1 MPSLKRQTLSGIKW
15 TFAGS
20 IIQRIVSFAT
30 TVILARILSPADFGL
45 FALAFVMIDA
55 FSIFKSL
62 GFDSALVRRKGDDI
76 ERACNTAFFLIP
88 AMGII
93 LFILL
98 FILAPLGAQFLNNPE
113 VTNVIRAL
121 GVVFVVS
128 TFGKVPQTILYRDMK
143 FKYKSAAEV
152 SATIVY
158 TSTAVILA
166 LNKLGVWSLVVAY
179 ILRTL
184 TQVAIEWHF
193 SGWRPKFEFDRAIAW
208 DMFHFGKYVLAGGII
223 WFLHSNLDNIVI
235 GKILGVA
242 MLGYYAI
249 AMNVSNFLTDYF
261 LGKVGMIMYPAYSKI
276 QEDAEDVRRVMLK
289 TLKYVSILV
298 FPFSLGLFAFAPDI
312 LRLVFGAKWLPATDI
327 LRILCFVGLFRCL
340 GSTIWP
346 AFLAK
351 GRSKADFQISLVQVG
366 LFFILMVP
374 LSVRF
379 GLIGAGAAVLLSSA
393 AAFMVGLLRIKRIFA
408 LEPRSIWAA
417 VRPALA
423 CSLLMIFVAAGVKQ
437 LVRRTSAG
445 FDSFPTAAVLSMLTY
460 FAAAYAMN
468 KNILKDVR
476 ELLS

>member
-1 MPSLKRQTLSGIKW
+1 MPSLKHRTLSGIKW
-15 TFAGS
+15 TFAAS
-20 IIQRIVSFAT
+20 IIQRIVSLAT

-45 FALAFVMIDA
+45 FALAFVMIDC

-62 GFDSALVRRKGDDI
+62 GFDSALVRRKDDDI
-76 ERACNTAFFLIP
+76 EKACNTAFFLIP

-93 LFILL
+93 LFSLL
-98 FILAPLGAQFLNNPE
+98 YIFAPLGAKFLNNPE

-121 GVVFVVS
+121 GVIFVVS

-158 TSTAVILA
+158 TSSAVILA
-166 LNKLGVWSLVVAY
+166 LNKLGVWSLVLAY

-184 TQVAIEWHF
+184 TQVGIEWYF
-193 SGWRPKFEFDRAIAW
+193 SGWRPKCEFDRAIAW
-208 DMFHFGKYVLAGGII
+208 EMFHFGKYVLAGGII
-223 WFLHSNLDNIVI
+223 WFLHNNLDNIII
-235 GKILGVA
+235 GKILGVT

-298 FPFSLGLFAFAPDI
+298 FPFSLGLFAFAPDV
-312 LRLVFGAKWLPATDI
+312 LRVVFGAKWLPATNI

-346 AFLAK
+346 VFLAR

-366 LFFILMVP
+366 LFFILIVP

-379 GLIGAGAAVLLSSA
+379 GLIGAGAVVLLSSA
-393 AAFMVGLLRIKRIFA
+393 AAFMVGLLRIKRILA
-408 LEPRSIWAA
+408 LDPRSIWAA

-423 CSLLMIFVAAGVKQ
+423 CSLLMILAAAGVR
-437 LVRRTSAG
+437 VFGRRISAG
-445 FDSFPTAAVLSMLTY
+445 VDSFPAAAVFSGLTY

-468 KNILKDVR
+468 KNIFRDIR
-476 ELLS
+476 EVLS